1 MLDTMTVEM
10 VETNAI
16 TFNAARGFLARD
28 CSKATLDGAGTGS
41 CTSCLHLQGHL
52 CLRQRA
58 AVARSAGSF
67 DENVQSQDA
76 WNCISSKS
84 SSRKGQ
90 CLPSWK
96 EAEDDHGSIL

>member
-28 CSKATLDGAGTGS
+28 CTKATLDDAGTGS
-41 CTSCLHLQGHL
+41 CTPCLHLQGHL

-58 AVARSAGSF
+58 AVAGSAGSF

-76 WNCISSKS
+76 WLNFSFELHQVQEQFPERSV
-84 SSRKGQ
+84 
-90 CLPSWK
+90 P
-96 EAEDDHGSIL
+96 AT